1 MKMSSMVR
9 PASMSFTSACR
20 SAEDSF
26 EVSTRNVVGPKR
38 AVIFCN
44 WASPGAELLFLVLD
58 FWALEGTGV
67 TPNRMIST
75 KDASGLMRVSFDE
88 TNDSKTDHDNRRYCR
103 PRIFTRIRQKKIKRL

>member
-1 MKMSSMVR
+1 MKMSSMIR
-9 PASMSFTSACR
+9 PASISFTSACR

-26 EVSTRNVVGPKR
+26 EVSTRNVVGAKR

-44 WASPGAELLFLVLD
+44 WASPGAELLFLV
-58 FWALEGTGV
+58 WASEGTGV

-88 TNDSKTDHDNRRYCR
+88 QMTRKPIMITGDIGGQ
-103 PRIFTRIRQKKIKRL
+103 RIFIRIKAEEIKRP